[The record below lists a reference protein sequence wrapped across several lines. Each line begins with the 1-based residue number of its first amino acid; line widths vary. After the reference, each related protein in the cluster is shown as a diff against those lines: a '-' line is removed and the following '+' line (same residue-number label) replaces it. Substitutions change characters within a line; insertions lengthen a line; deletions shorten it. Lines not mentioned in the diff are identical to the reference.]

1 MPSKTLYEPAR
12 RQIARYSAISAVAL
26 LLAVGAAL
34 IIAGG
39 ISGPMRRLN
48 SAARRFGGGDLSA
61 RTIIS
66 GSGELAELGAAFNSM
81 AMQTEDRQA
90 RLTELD
96 RQKSEFVSGVS
107 HELRTPLTTIKTLT
121 RLLLRDGLS
130 DAERREYLETVSI
143 ECDRQI
149 DLVLNLLDLSR
160 VEAGALNLRPAPTDI
175 IDAVRACMVIEQHAA
190 AARNQSLVAHIPP
203 ETPAV
208 VADRAAL
215 RRVLCGLVEN
225 AIKYT
230 PQGGRIVLTARSAD
244 HVVAVSIK
252 DTGPG
257 IAPEDVPHIF
267 EKFYRGRSIQ
277 TGGSFLAGD
286 EPPAEVAGVG
296 LGLYL
301 ARMLVEPLGGRI
313 EVETAAGLGS
323 TFTVFLPEWREDEGA
338 QNDHAETQ
346 AAARR

>member
-1 MPSKTLYEPAR
+1 
-12 RQIARYSAISAVAL
+12 
-26 LLAVGAAL
+26 
-34 IIAGG
+34 
-39 ISGPMRRLN
+39 
-48 SAARRFGGGDLSA
+48 
-61 RTIIS
+61 
-66 GSGELAELGAAFNSM
+66 
-81 AMQTEDRQA
+81 
-90 RLTELD
+90 
-96 RQKSEFVSGVS
+96 
-107 HELRTPLTTIKTLT
+107 
-121 RLLLRDGLS
+121 
-130 DAERREYLETVSI
+130 LETVAT

-160 VEAGALNLRPAPTDI
+160 VEAGALNLNPAPTDV
-175 IDAVRACMVIEQHAA
+175 IDAVRACVVIEHHAA
-190 AARNQSLVAHIPP
+190 AARGHSLVAEVPP

-208 VADRAAL
+208 MADRAAL

-225 AIKYT
+225 AIRYT
-230 PQGGRIVLTARSAD
+230 PEGGRIVLTASSAD
-244 HVVAVSIK
+244 HVVAISIK

-277 TGGSFLAGD
+277 RGGSILAAGD
-286 EPPAEVAGVG
+286 SSADVPGTG

-313 EVETAAGLGS
+313 EVATAAGLGS

-338 QNDHAETQ
+338 NNDHAEIQ